1 MDLSTDQNMQE
12 QFPFIKSRTELVML
26 KPAASKSDAEYDII
40 DITKIKFDNDE
51 TWLYKVSDSCPVT
64 DLRSWLHNDDI
75 KDEEYFLSTIK
86 SPNESQ
92 KNFDSRTFTRPKK
105 RFTRPS
111 IEKYNEEVYGSSND
125 AQNESSHHS
134 RKSNNIS
141 NSIIQEISEPTATAA
156 KPLNFDLTQP
166 TNSYYFENI
175 LANSAEID
183 SFQNMSP
190 PSLVNSMCSSTFANL
205 MDSSFIKNDPVL
217 REIRDTDYTETVLL
231 QDSEPPMFQSI
242 TESCSSINSDTPES
256 FLKKISFNSGTFR
269 KNTAKELHSSLD
281 KSNNSTADLNTTY
294 EKQIEV
300 APENSDPTE
309 GTNNEETHEINSHQF
324 TNLNGTY
331 RRTPRSKGT
340 FRKSD
345 IKNAT
350 LALNSTF
357 NVSPDGPMSDGN
369 ATTQSL
375 IKDCSLKS
383 FEQNNSVIASLTI
396 SNEDTVEDMKKQLSE
411 TIQITDLNRLSYCL
425 DDNIRLDGTYIE
437 EDGLN
442 RGTNITRTSMGCSTG
457 SADSLDRMSSLSN
470 SSRES
475 NKMLNMADVDAI
487 VEMQERSLQQVMST
501 PKTVQGSKNLWENNF
516 ISPIIPNE
524 PLSDSDVSSTDEYKS
539 VKSTFSKAS
548 MENYISKPVKSMGY
562 LGGNIDTKLKNTHR
576 STYTLASQKPLQVIP
591 NNIRASY
598 SNLRTVQSNIPGSQG
613 NLYKSGNIKTQAS
626 STNLKTMGHR
636 LKGSY
641 TSLRPISANLPV
653 APPIVP
659 QLNTT
664 TTLPRA
670 TNPNVTQNI
679 DTRSKVAEVP
689 PMPREK
695 INVAGDNL
703 FVKPQ
708 QPRASGLPRPTGIP
722 RPASRIPGP
731 RNNIRPISTRTDRK
745 SVV

>member
-1 MDLSTDQNMQE
+1 MDLSTGQKMQE
-12 QFPFIKSRTELVML
+12 QFPFIKNRNESGIL
-26 KPAASKSDAEYDII
+26 KPAASKNDVEFDII
-40 DITKIKFDNDE
+40 DITKIKFDSDE
-51 TWLYKVSDSCPVT
+51 TWLFKVSDTCPIT
-64 DLRSWLHNDDI
+64 DLYGWLHNDDI
-75 KDEEYFLSTIK
+75 KDEEYFLSTMK
-86 SPNESQ
+86 SQNESQ

-111 IEKYNEEVYGSSND
+111 IEKYNEEVYGNSSD
-125 AQNESSHHS
+125 AQNESSDCS
-134 RKSNNIS
+134 RK
-141 NSIIQEISEPTATAA
+141 
-156 KPLNFDLTQP
+156 
-166 TNSYYFENI
+166 TN
-175 LANSAEID
+175 D
-183 SFQNMSP
+183 NMSP

-205 MDSSFIKNDPVL
+205 MESSFIKNDPVL

-256 FLKKISFNSGTFR
+256 FLKKMSFNGTFR
-269 KNTAKELHSSLD
+269 KNTTKELGPSFD
-281 KSNNSTADLNTTY
+281 KSNNSTIDLNTTY
-294 EKQIEV
+294 EKQFEV
-300 APENSDPTE
+300 APENSDPVQV
-309 GTNNEETHEINSHQF
+309 TNNEEIHKINNHQF
-324 TNLNGTY
+324 SNLNGTY
-331 RRTPRSKGT
+331 RRTPKSKGT

-345 IKNAT
+345 VKNTT

-357 NVSPDGPMSDGN
+357 DMPSDHPVSDHST
-369 ATTQSL
+369 TTQAL

-383 FEQNNSVIASLTI
+383 FEQNNSVIGSLTI

-411 TIQITDLNRLSYCL
+411 TVQITDLNRLSYCL
-425 DDNIRLDGTYIE
+425 DDNIRLDATYTE
-437 EDGLN
+437 EDNLN
-442 RGTNITRTSMGCSTG
+442 GEINIKRTSLGCSTG

-475 NKMLNMADVDAI
+475 NKMLNMADLDAI

-501 PKTVQGSKNLWENNF
+501 PKTIQGSKNLWENNF

-548 MENYISKPVKSMGY
+548 MENYIGKPVKSMSY
-562 LGGNIDTKLKNTHR
+562 LGGNIDTKLKNTYR
-576 STYTLASQKPLQVIP
+576 STYTLSSQKPLQVIP

-613 NLYKSGNIKTQAS
+613 NLYKPSNVKAQAPS
-626 STNLKTMGHR
+626 SNLKTMGHR

-641 TSLRPISANLPV
+641 TSLRPISANLPM
-653 APPIVP
+653 ALPIVP

-664 TTLPRA
+664 TTLSKA
-670 TNPNVTQNI
+670 TNPNVTRNI
-679 DTRSKVAEVP
+679 ETRSKVAEVP
-689 PMPREK
+689 PMPRGK
-695 INVAGDNL
+695 VNVAGDNV

-731 RNNIRPISTRTDRK
+731 RSNIRPISTRTGNVRRQTKDFP
-745 SVV
+745 